1 MHPIKSAKHDEEA
14 QREHVNR
21 YNEIGISAV
30 VAAMRYHGNAKT
42 QEDTAVAQRR
52 RPSILTADA
61 A

>member
-1 MHPIKSAKHDEEA
+1 MHPVRSAKSDEEA

-30 VAAMRYHGNAKT
+30 LAAMRYHGSAKT
-42 QEDTAVAQRR
+42 QEDAAAAQRR
-52 RPSILTADA
+52 RQSILTADA